1 MTSTVGGS
9 AGAETDVGPDIAAA
23 AGTKRGGWTSVC
35 DFSDLWPNIGVC
47 TLVGGRQIAIFLIGE
62 TLYALDNHDPAS
74 GANVLSRGIVGD
86 VKGECVIASP
96 LYKHHYSLV
105 SGRCLEDSAK
115 SVNVYPVRVLD
126 ARVWV
131 NAEPQQK
138 PAAARR
144 RRLVVIGNGMAGMRT
159 VEELLELAPD
169 RYDITVFGA
178 EPHTNYNRILLS
190 PLLAGDKSTSE
201 IFLNTPEW
209 YTERHIA
216 LHCGDPVVAIDRRR
230 RVVRSGKGV
239 EIPYERLLVATG
251 STPIMLPIPGKD
263 LPGVVTFRDL
273 ADVDAMLESARRYKT
288 AVVVGGGLLGL
299 EAASALIRRGM
310 KVTVVHLFDTL
321 MERQLDAAAAALLR
335 TSLESRGLEF
345 KMPAKTTA
353 IIGELRV
360 GAVRFDDGG
369 ELAADLVVMATGV
382 RPNIELASGAGLRCE
397 RGILVDDTLQ
407 TYDPSIY
414 AVGECVQHRNRTF
427 GLVAPLWEQARVCA
441 VHLAELG
448 VSRYRG
454 TLPATQLKVAGIEL
468 YSAGDFGAA
477 DGNETLVMQDHRNG
491 IYKRLVIR
499 DNRLRGAVLY
509 GDSRLGSW
517 YFELMSAGQDIAGLR
532 DTLLFGPQQASV

>member
-1 MTSTVGGS
+1 MTPI
-9 AGAETDVGPDIAAA
+9 AGDPPDADTNLGPDIAAV
-23 AGTKRGGWTSVC
+23 TKRGWTSVC
-35 DFSDLWPNIGVC
+35 DFNDLWPGIGVC
-47 TLVGGRQIAIFLIGE
+47 AIVNGRQIAIFLIGE

-86 VKGECVIASP
+86 AKGECVIASP

-105 SGRCLEDSAK
+105 TGRCLEDSAK

-126 ARVWV
+126 GRVWV
-131 NAEPQQK
+131 NAEPQQQ

-159 VEELLELAPD
+159 VEELLELTPD

-190 PLLAGDKSTSE
+190 PLLAGDKSAAD
-201 IFLNTPEW
+201 IILNTPEW
-209 YTERHIA
+209 YAERGIA
-216 LHCGDPVVAIDRRR
+216 LHCGDPVVSVDRRR
-230 RVVRSGKGV
+230 RVVRSNKGV
-239 EIPYERLLVATG
+239 EIPYDRLLIATG
-251 STPIMLPIPGKD
+251 STPIVLPIPGKE

-288 AVVVGGGLLGL
+288 AVVIGGGLLGL
-299 EAASALIRRGM
+299 EAASALLKRGM
-310 KVTVVHLFDTL
+310 QVTVVHLFDTL
-321 MERQLDAAAAALLR
+321 MERQLDSAAAALLR
-335 TSLESRGLEF
+335 ASLETRGLEF
-345 KMPAKTTA
+345 KMPAMTA
-353 IIGELRV
+353 AILGESRV
-360 GAVRFDDGG
+360 SAVRFDDGS
-369 ELAADLVVMATGV
+369 ELSADLVVMATGV
-382 RPNIELASGAGLRCE
+382 RPNIELASRAGLRCE

-407 TYDPSIY
+407 TYDPSVY

-441 VHLAELG
+441 IHLAELG

-477 DGNETLVMQDHRNG
+477 DGNEALVMQDHRNG

-509 GDSRLGSW
+509 GDAKLGSW
-517 YFELMSAGQDIAGLR
+517 YFELMTAGQDIASLR
-532 DTLLFGPQQASV
+532 DTLLFGPQQQASA